1 MTVEFGLYCENKFYR
16 SLTCSCMYMGV
27 FFGNLII
34 GYLGDFLGRKKVVVG
49 SWFLGSLGVFL
60 LGLNINYS
68 MLLFSM
74 IFIGLT
80 LWPPLN
86 FALILLNE

>member
-16 SLTCSCMYMGV
+16 SLTCSLMYVGV

-34 GYLGDFLGRKKVVVG
+34 GYLGDTYGRKRVVVV
-49 SWFLGSLGVFL
+49 SWFFGSIGVL
-60 LGLNINYS
+60 LMGLKVSYS
-68 MLLFSM
+68 LLLFSM
-74 IFIGLT
+74 IWVGLT